1 MNTKTVC
8 DIPKRHRGEIN
19 INFNIEITDKEEI
32 ETFYSLLVLGC
43 ITAIREDLLTWD
55 QVEERLFSP
64 NTLTKLEELNLHST
78 LIEITNQGIME
89 LNLLQR
95 LNAIEYEKSMDEIEN
110 LLKTF
115 IKEQKISEGEWKHWI
130 K

>member
-1 MNTKTVC
+1 M
-8 DIPKRHRGEIN
+8 
-19 INFNIEITDKEEI
+19 
-32 ETFYSLLVLGC
+32 GC

-64 NTLTKLEELNLHST
+64 NTLTKIEELNLHST

-115 IKEQKISEGEWKHWI
+115 IKEQK
-130 K
+130 